1 MLVSNI
7 HEIGDKLLS
16 ARKKAGL
23 TQVEVAEL
31 AGLSDRTYADIE
43 RGETN
48 MRVETLLRICR
59 VLKITPDQVL
69 TYEDSAAVNMET
81 VLEELKECAPNEQ
94 NTAAKLLS
102 VYLNS
107 LK

>member
-1 MLVSNI
+1 MLVSST
-7 HEIGDKLLS
+7 HEIGDRLL
-16 ARKKAGL
+16 AIRKKVGL
-23 TQVEVAEL
+23 TQVEVA
-31 AGLSDRTYADIE
+31 IE

-59 VLKITPDQVL
+59 VLKVTPDQIL
-69 TYEDSAAVNMET
+69 TQDDPVGVAMDIM
-81 VLEELKECAPNEQ
+81 LEELRECSPKYQ
-94 NTAAKLLS
+94 DTAVKLLS

>member
-7 HEIGDKLLS
+7 REIGEKLL
-16 ARKKAGL
+16 AVRKKAGL

-48 MRVETLLRICR
+48 MRVETLLRICK
-59 VLKITPDQVL
+59 VLKVTPDQVL
-69 TYEDSAAVNMET
+69 TQDDPIAVDMET
-81 VLEELKECAPNEQ
+81 ILEELRACSPKDQ
-94 NTAAKLLS
+94 DTAAQLLS
-102 VYLNS
+102 VYVNS

>member
-1 MLVSNI
+1 MLVSST
-7 HEIGDKLLS
+7 HEIGDRLL
-16 ARKKAGL
+16 AIRKKVGL

-59 VLKITPDQVL
+59 VLKVTPDQIL
-69 TYEDSAAVNMET
+69 TQDDPVGVAMDIM
-81 VLEELKECAPNEQ
+81 LEELRECSPKYQ
-94 NTAAKLLS
+94 DTAVKLLS